1 MNMLHSDACL
11 AGFLFTQRLENAMA
25 YVPQVLIMQPCI
37 LEPMTRAWVWHTAHA
52 NTIQRAMPVTEHL
65 CSPCNYSRCIVAHVC
80 ADACMQAGSQASSSA
95 SGSDANSH
103 SDSDSDSSADSQP
116 AAAEQGV
123 QAMQNDGN
131 EQVKGQAAASGGH
144 CLYCMHFQTLTD

>member
-1 MNMLHSDACL
+1 MACASWDL
-11 AGFLFTQRLENAMA
+11 S
-25 YVPQVLIMQPCI
+25 MQLCI
-37 LEPMTRAWVWHTAHA
+37 LRAYGDLQEPGCGKQH
-52 NTIQRAMPVTEHL
+52 MPRQSSGL
-65 CSPCNYSRCIVAHVC
+65 CLLLNICTHPVNYGRCIIAHVC

-123 QAMQNDGN
+123 QAMQSDGN
-131 EQVKGQAAASGGH
+131 EQVQGQAAASGGY